1 MQEFAIAP
9 AGLKPLWVLIP
20 VLIIVLVVIAIVGRS
35 VAGSR
40 TATFQVSPEGLRL
53 RGDFFGRLIPMAS
66 LRPGDA
72 RRVDLGGDSPYRPR
86 LRTMGTGLPG
96 YQAGWFRL
104 ANGESAL
111 LYLTDRS
118 KAVLVPTTLGYSVL
132 VSPAD
137 PDGFLAALES
147 QAKGPL
153 NQFVSS
159 SPPR

>member
-1 MQEFAIAP
+1 MQEFTIAP

-20 VLIIVLVVIAIVGRS
+20 VLVILLVVLAIVGRS
-35 VAGSR
+35 ILGSR
-40 TATFQVSPEGLRL
+40 TATFQVSPDGLRL
-53 RGDFFGRLIPMAS
+53 RGDFFGRLIPAAS
-66 LRPGDA
+66 LRTADA

-96 YQAGWFRL
+96 YQTGWFRL

-111 LYLTDRS
+111 LFLTDRS

-132 VSPAD
+132 ISPAD

-147 QAKGPL
+147 RAKNPSD
-153 NQFVSS
+153 QFVSS
-159 SPPR
+159 SRSR